1 MVHARPAADRE
12 SRPHPR
18 YRHRTL
24 QPPRT
29 GTSER
34 TRRPK
39 LCRAG
44 QASGN
49 LEGSEA
55 GSGRSCRAGE
65 DVGEAAGEATLS
77 TAVGNAPVQFA
88 PTASQLDMAYS
99 VCRSIP
105 RSAAKNFYYAF
116 VVLPRRKRNALSA
129 VYAFMRRCDDITDDS
144 ALSPDDRHNKLAEWL
159 DKGHR
164 ALAAQPTDDPVLL
177 ALTDAQRAY
186 QIPIGLLDQL
196 AYGTTADLDYAQP
209 EPFAGALAARYQ
221 TFEEL
226 RQYCYGVA
234 SVVGLVCVKIF
245 GYRDP
250 AAEPLAERC
259 GLAFQLTNIIRDVK
273 EDVAMGRVY
282 FPQDDLAQC
291 GLSAADL
298 AATHVDVARIRPLL
312 AMEADRARDCYRSG
326 DELIPLVNEDS
337 QPALWVL
344 ITIYR
349 RLLEKI
355 ASNQYDVFSER
366 VRLTVSEKLT
376 VLGKGILKRLV

>member
-1 MVHARPAADRE
+1 M
-12 SRPHPR
+12 
-18 YRHRTL
+18 
-24 QPPRT
+24 
-29 GTSER
+29 
-34 TRRPK
+34 
-39 LCRAG
+39 
-44 QASGN
+44 
-49 LEGSEA
+49 
-55 GSGRSCRAGE
+55 
-65 DVGEAAGEATLS
+65 S
-77 TAVGNAPVQFA
+77 TAVGNAPAQFA

-99 VCRSIP
+99 VCRSIA
-105 RSAAKNFYYAF
+105 RTAAKNFYYAF

-129 VYAFMRRCDDITDDS
+129 VYAFMRRCDDIADDNT
-144 ALSPDDRHNKLAEWL
+144 LSPADRHNKLAEWL
-159 DKGHR
+159 DKVHR

-196 AYGTTADLDYAQP
+196 AYGTAADLDYAQP
-209 EPFAGALAARYQ
+209 EPSAGAQPGARYQ

-234 SVVGLVCVKIF
+234 SVVGLVCIKIF

-282 FPQDDLAQC
+282 FPQEDLAQC

-298 AATHVDVARIRPLL
+298 AVPNVDVARIRPLL
-312 AMEADRARDCYRSG
+312 AMEADRARECYRAG

-366 VRLTVSEKLT
+366 VGLTVREKLT